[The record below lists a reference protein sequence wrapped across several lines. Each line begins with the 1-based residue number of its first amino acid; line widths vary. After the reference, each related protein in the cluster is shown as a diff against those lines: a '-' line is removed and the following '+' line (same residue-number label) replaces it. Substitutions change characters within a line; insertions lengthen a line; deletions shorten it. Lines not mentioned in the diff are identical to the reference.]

1 MNIFFRILIFLAITV
16 LPQEALLLYKN
27 GKPTSKGIDEYVN
40 NNSNDFIDEFQSY
53 IKDTL
58 YNDVY
63 ITTTDLSKLVDCDK
77 NELGFTEIHST
88 GYEIVLTNERKFNDY
103 SINTLTK
110 RGGKK
115 DRNEYDQFV
124 KSVMF
129 HELMH
134 VYFRQVMQVLIMQ
147 EKLNHYYYNIQLVP
161 NSEIQYGSTFIE
173 EGLCEYLIRT
183 KGEILECQNK
193 YVPKTVKDLLNKE
206 NVFKVQYA
214 YSSYYLQNFMDSC
227 TNKYGRM
234 KIGIKILLEN
244 NPPNYNEILNPK
256 LYFNRLDKNLK

>member
-1 MNIFFRILIFLAITV
+1 MIMNIFFRILIFLAITV

-27 GKPTSKGIDEYVN
+27 GKPTTKGIDEYVN
-40 NNSNDFIDEFQSY
+40 NNSNIFIDEFQLY

-77 NELGFTEIHST
+77 NELGFTEIHSN
-88 GYEIVLTNERKFNDY
+88 GYEIELTNQRKFNDY

-115 DRNEYDQFV
+115 NFNEYSQFV
-124 KSVMF
+124 KSVVF

-134 VYFRQVMQVLIMQ
+134 VYFRQMMQIEIMQ
-147 EKLNHYYYNIQLVP
+147 EKLNHYYYNVQLVP
-161 NSEIQYGSTFIE
+161 NAEMRYGSAFLE
-173 EGLCEYLIRT
+173 EGLCEYLIRN
-183 KGEILECQNK
+183 KGEIMEYQNK
-193 YVPKTVKDLLNKE
+193 YIPKTTKDLLDKE
-206 NVFKVQYA
+206 NVFNVQYE

-234 KIGIKILLEN
+234 KPAIKIILEN

-256 LYFNRLDKNLK
+256 LYFNRLK

>member
-1 MNIFFRILIFLAITV
+1 MGIFFRILIFLAITV

-27 GKPTSKGIDEYVN
+27 GKPSSKGIDEYVN
-40 NNSNDFIDEFQSY
+40 NNSNDFIDEFQQY

-63 ITTTDLSKLVDCDK
+63 ITTTDLSKLADYDK
-77 NELGFTEIHST
+77 SELGFTELHLN
-88 GYEIVLTNERKFNDY
+88 GCEIVITNQRKFADY

-115 DRNEYDQFV
+115 DRNEYEQFV

-134 VYFRQVMQVLIMQ
+134 AYFRQIMQVLIMQ
-147 EKLNHYYYNIQLVP
+147 DKLNHYYYNTQLVP
-161 NSEIQYGSTFIE
+161 NAEMRYGSAFLE

-193 YVPKTVKDLLNKE
+193 YVPKTVNDLLNKE
-206 NVFKVQYA
+206 NTFKVQYE

-234 KIGIKILLEN
+234 KIGIKIILEN
-244 NPPNYNEILNPK
+244 NPPNYQEILNPK
-256 LYFNRLDKNLK
+256 LYFNRLK